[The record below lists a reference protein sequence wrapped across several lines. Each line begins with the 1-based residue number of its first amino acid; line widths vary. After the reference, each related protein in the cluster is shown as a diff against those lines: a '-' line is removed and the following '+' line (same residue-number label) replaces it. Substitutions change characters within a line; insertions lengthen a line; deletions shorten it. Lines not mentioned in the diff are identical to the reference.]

1 MITRALAILA
11 ILLPAQ
17 DGAPK
22 RMQSAVEKTR
32 AQKSYSAAFS
42 GVIKIP
48 DSSPMEL
55 KGEVVWVSPGVL
67 FTQYTASGGD
77 EVRVIRVGEK
87 VWLYH
92 LQTEEWVPAAEAGKG
107 GAGRG
112 VQNPDEVLATVI
124 QAVGKATSAGK
135 VTVNDKP
142 CDGIEL
148 KLDGDLIRKVM
159 KEQGDASNFDWA
171 KSSGTVRL
179 GVGADDLIQQVRV
192 EALIG
197 IADPAI
203 KDKERKAS
211 YTAEVRVKSFNTDFS
226 MEFSEIDPKSKKAIP
241 IPIPARILDEIEKLK
256 GIPDPLKA
264 AVQKWRAKK
273 PGG

>member
-1 MITRALAILA
+1 MKA
-11 ILLPAQ
+11 
-17 DGAPK
+17 
-22 RMQSAVEKTR
+22 AVEKTR

-77 EVRVIRVGEK
+77 EVRIIRVGDK
-87 VWLYH
+87 VWMYH
-92 LQTEEWVPAAEAGKG
+92 LQTEEWVPAAQAGKG

-112 VQNPDEVLATVI
+112 VQNPDEVLATIV
-124 QAVGKATSAGK
+124 QTVDRATGAGK
-135 VTVNDKP
+135 MTVNDKP

-148 KLDGDLIRKVM
+148 KLDGEVIRKVM
-159 KEQGDASNFDWA
+159 KEQGDTTGFDWA
-171 KSSGTVRL
+171 RSSGAVRL
-179 GVGADDLIQQVRV
+179 AVGGDDLIQQVRV
-192 EALIG
+192 EALI
-197 IADPAI
+197 ALSDPAM
-203 KDKERKAS
+203 KDKERRAS
-211 YTAEVRVKSFNTDFS
+211 YTAEVRVRSFNTDFS
-226 MEFSEIDPKSKKAIP
+226 MEFSEIDPRTKKAIP

-273 PGG
+273 PGS

>member
-1 MITRALAILA
+1 VIARALAILA
-11 ILLPAQ
+11 ILLPQQ

-32 AQKSYSAAFS
+32 AQKSYSAAFN

-55 KGEVVWVSPGVL
+55 KGEVVWISPGVL

-92 LQTEEWVPAAEAGKG
+92 LQTEEWVPAAEAGKR

-112 VQNPDEVLATVI
+112 VQNPDEVLATII
-124 QAVGKATSAGK
+124 QTVGKATSGGK
-135 VTVNDKP
+135 MTVNDKP
-142 CDGIEL
+142 CDGIDL
-148 KLDGDLIRKVM
+148 KLDGELIRKVM

-179 GVGADDLIQQVRV
+179 GVGPDDLIHQVRV

-197 IADPAI
+197 VTGPE
-203 KDKERKAS
+203 ERKAS
-211 YTAEVRVKSFNTDFS
+211 YTAEVRVKSFNADFS

-241 IPIPARILDEIEKLK
+241 IPIAPRILDEIERLK

-264 AVQKWRAKK
+264 AVQKWRTKK
-273 PGG
+273 SGG

>member
-1 MITRALAILA
+1 MRT
-11 ILLPAQ
+11 
-17 DGAPK
+17 
-22 RMQSAVEKTR
+22 
-32 AQKSYSAAFS
+32 AAFS

-112 VQNPDEVLATVI
+112 VQNPDEVLATVL
-124 QAVGKATSAGK
+124 QSVEKATGVGKE
-135 VTVNDKP
+135 
-142 CDGIEL
+142 GIEL
-148 KLDGDLIRKVM
+148 KLDGEMIRKVM

-179 GVGADDLIQQVRV
+179 AVGADDLIQQVRV
-192 EALIG
+192 EAQLAAVG
-197 IADPAI
+197 PGARP
-203 KDKERKAS
+203 AS
-211 YTAEVRVKSFNTDFS
+211 YTAEVRVKSFNTDFA
-226 MEFSEIDPKSKKAIP
+226 MEFSEVDPKSKKAIP
-241 IPIPARILDEIEKLK
+241 IPIPPRILDEIEKLK

-273 PGG
+273 TGG